1 MTGDPHADLP
11 EVSQLAVAY
20 APPAAKPQTAAM
32 LALDERLATILRKK
46 REPML
51 AQLRLAWWRDRLNE
65 PSTQWPVGDAV
76 LDSLRHWRE
85 PAALAPMVDG
95 WEVLV
100 ADQIDRSALNNFAAG
115 RAAGFAAL
123 AAELRQPGEPAR
135 RAGRIW
141 ALADLIA
148 NLSDPQERALALAL
162 ARDNGRPP
170 TLSRSLRP
178 LAVLAG
184 LGWRAVEAGGG
195 PLLTGRGAAL
205 TALRVGL
212 LGR

>member
-1 MTGDPHADLP
+1 MAGDVHSDLP
-11 EVSQLAVAY
+11 ELSQLAVAY
-20 APPAAKPQTAAM
+20 APPAAKQRTATM

-65 PSTQWPVGDAV
+65 SAAQWPAGDAV
-76 LDSLRHWRE
+76 LDGLRQWSK
-85 PAALAPMVDG
+85 PDALAPVVDG

-100 ADQIDRSALNNFAAG
+100 ADQVDRAALDRFAAG

-123 AAELRQPGEPAR
+123 AAELGQPGEPAR
-135 RAGRIW
+135 RAGCVW
-141 ALADLIA
+141 ALADLVA
-148 NLSDPQERALALAL
+148 NLSDPQERALALAS
-162 ARDNGRPP
+162 AQESGRPP
-170 TLSRSLRP
+170 ALPRDLRP

-184 LGWRAVEAGGG
+184 LGWRAVQTGGG
-195 PLLTGRGAAL
+195 PLLVGRGAAL
-205 TALRVGL
+205 TALRLGV